1 MLSHSTDAP
10 RFSVSSCSIW
20 SRAMPSVPK
29 PTQCQ
34 PFLGTLFLYFN
45 KKVLSLTQLKVTGV
59 CPHTTAMYSQ
69 KQNWSFSATSSGL
82 KHLHFHLATE
92 NTQIHTQIDIYSYRH
107 MCLHSTVLKEGKR
120 AHCFLPKDAI
130 LLFL

>member
-1 MLSHSTDAP
+1 MLCNHPFFERVINIILEIKTPKTEMLSHSTDAP

-20 SRAMPSVPK
+20 RRAKPSVPK

-59 CPHTTAMYSQ
+59 CPQAIAMYSQ
-69 KQNWSFSATSSGL
+69 KQNWSFSDTSAGL
-82 KHLHFHLATE
+82 KHLHFHLATG
-92 NTQIHTQIDIYSYRH
+92 NTHIYPYRH
-107 MCLHSTVLKEGKR
+107 VCLCSTVL
-120 AHCFLPKDAI
+120 
-130 LLFL
+130 